1 MLTFDSSLPM
11 ILNRALDAI
20 MPPYRDLF
28 ARYDLTEQ
36 QWRVLRVVWS
46 SDKYKSVDLSSH
58 TLLAAASLV
67 GILDRLEKK
76 ELVSRVRSTT
86 DRRAIYI
93 VATAKS
99 RELEKEVSPQVTA
112 IHERIRETVSD
123 EEWQLMEAI
132 LGKFSAAPIS
142 NSKDEVTAGSSGHSS
157 KPISGQ
163 SRAASGS

>member
-28 ARYDLTEQ
+28 SRYDLTEQ

-46 SDKYKSVDLSSH
+46 SDKYKSVDLASH

-76 ELVSRVRSTT
+76 GLVSRVRSTT
-86 DRRAIYI
+86 DRRAVYI
-93 VATAKS
+93 VATASS

-112 IHERIRETVSD
+112 IHDQLRATVTD
-123 EEWQLMEAI
+123 EEWQTLETV
-132 LGKFSAAPIS
+132 LSKFSAVSATQARPPDEMI
-142 NSKDEVTAGSSGHSS
+142 NTDKKDA
-157 KPISGQ
+157 
-163 SRAASGS
+163 AAS

>member
-46 SDKYKSVDLSSH
+46 SDKYKSVDLASH

-76 ELVSRVRSTT
+76 GLVSRVRSTT
-86 DRRAIYI
+86 DRRAVYI

-99 RELEKEVSPQVTA
+99 RELEREVSPQVTA
-112 IHERIRETVSD
+112 IHEQLRATVTEEEWRLMETV
-123 EEWQLMEAI
+123 LA
-132 LGKFSAAPIS
+132 KFSDAAPFARLTDVES
-142 NSKDEVTAGSSGHSS
+142 DAVSADSTVAGTRS
-157 KPISGQ
+157 
-163 SRAASGS
+163 

>member
-11 ILNRALDAI
+11 LLNRALDSI

-46 SDKYKSVDLSSH
+46 SDKYKSVDLANH

-76 ELVSRVRSTT
+76 GLVSRVRSTE
-86 DRRAIYI
+86 DRRAVFI
-93 VATAKS
+93 VATPMS
-99 RELEKEVSPQVTA
+99 RELEREVSPQVSA
-112 IHERIRETVSD
+112 IHEKLRAVVSD
-123 EEWQLMEAI
+123 EEWQTMEAV
-132 LGKFSAAPIS
+132 LARFSASSVGQAQG
-142 NSKDEVTAGSSGHSS
+142 GSEENEKVALS
-157 KPISGQ
+157 Q
-163 SRAASGS
+163 

>member
-1 MLTFDSSLPM
+1 MLAFEGSLPM

-76 ELVSRVRSTT
+76 GLISRVRSTR

-99 RELEKEVSPQVTA
+99 RELEKEVGPQVTA
-112 IHERIRETVSD
+112 IHERIRKTVSD
-123 EEWQLMEAI
+123 EEWQLIEAI
-132 LGKFSAAPIS
+132 LAKFSASPPSIIR
-142 NSKDEVTAGSSGHSS
+142 DTADDA
-157 KPISGQ
+157 Q
-163 SRAASGS
+163 TVAASGV

>member
-46 SDKYKSVDLSSH
+46 SDKYKSVDLASH

-76 ELVSRVRSTT
+76 GLVSRVRSTT

-99 RELEKEVSPQVTA
+99 RELEKEVGPQVSA
-112 IHERIRETVSD
+112 IHERIRATVSN
-123 EEWQLMEAI
+123 EEWEILEAI
-132 LGKFSAAPIS
+132 LAKFSAAPIS
-142 NSKDEVTAGSSGHSS
+142 MSESEGTATNAGETVS
-157 KPISGQ
+157 
-163 SRAASGS
+163 ASNM